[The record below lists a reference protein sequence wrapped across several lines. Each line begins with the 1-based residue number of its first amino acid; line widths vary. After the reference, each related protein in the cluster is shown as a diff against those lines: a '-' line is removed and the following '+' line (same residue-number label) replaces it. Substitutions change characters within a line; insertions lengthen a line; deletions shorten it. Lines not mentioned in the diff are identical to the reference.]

1 MAVTQV
7 RMPRL
12 MLTGCGAFAEAPAEV
27 GRLGRR
33 ALVVTD
39 PVMVK
44 VGHVGRLVAG
54 LEAAGVAVVIFDGV
68 TGEPTDEMVAAGLA
82 ALRSHRADVVVAVG
96 GGSPIDTAKGIA
108 AMATN
113 PGAIVDY
120 MGFEKFVHKPLP
132 LVAIPTTAG
141 TGSEVTRFTIIT
153 DHARD
158 VKMLI
163 ASAAVLP
170 DVAVVDPELTV
181 SSPRPVTAA
190 TGIDALTHA
199 IEAYVSRKAQ
209 PFTDVLALSAMRRLA
224 PNLKPAW
231 ANGGDLAARTE
242 NMLGATEAG
251 IAFSNA
257 SVALVH
263 GMSRPIGAVFHIAHG
278 VSNAMLLPLV
288 MEWSLPAAVD
298 RYADVAAAMGCDVRG
313 LSREAAARTGIAF
326 VRRLCRDLEIPNM
339 KAAGVDRDVLARRV
353 EKMAHDALV
362 SGSPG
367 NNPRVPT
374 AAEIVELYWQ
384 AYEYEF

>member
-1 MAVTQV
+1 
-7 RMPRL
+7 MPRL
-12 MLTGCGAFAEAPAEV
+12 MLTGCGAFAAAPVEV
-27 GRLGRR
+27 ARLGRR

-44 VGHVGRLVAG
+44 VGHVDKLVAG
-54 LEAAGVAVVIFDGV
+54 LAAAGVTAAVFDGV
-68 TGEPTDEMVAAGLA
+68 PGEPTDEMVAAGLA
-82 ALRSHRADVVVAVG
+82 VLRAHGADVVVALG
-96 GGSPIDTAKGIA
+96 GGSPIDAAKAIA

-113 PGAIVDY
+113 PGSIVDY
-120 MGFEKFVHKPLP
+120 MGQEKFSHKPLP

-163 ASAAVLP
+163 ASHLVLP
-170 DVAVVDPELTV
+170 EIAVVDPELTV

-199 IEAYVSRKAQ
+199 IEAYVSRRAQ
-209 PFTDVLALSAMRRLA
+209 PFTDVLALSATRRLA
-224 PNLKPAW
+224 PNLKRAW
-231 ANGGDLAARTE
+231 ENGNDLAARTQ

-298 RYADVAAAMGCDVRG
+298 RYADLAEAMGCDVGG
-313 LSREAAARTGIAF
+313 LSREAAARAGIAF
-326 VRRLCRDLEIPNM
+326 VRKLCLDLQIPNM
-339 KAAGVDRDVLARRV
+339 KAAGVDREKLARSV

-374 AAEIVELYWQ
+374 AEEIVQLYWQ
-384 AYEYEF
+384 AYEYQF